1 MYALGIVGGLFT
13 FHTVV
18 CQSWKCYLDS
28 TGNAWKWPETHKNA
42 KFLSVRCPPPLWGS
56 PAEQLALS
64 LEEFAGRELCAAVE
78 GPFVTQLHAAC

>member
-1 MYALGIVGGLFT
+1 MHWALLEGYSHFT
-13 FHTVV
+13 LWSVKAG
-18 CQSWKCYLDS
+18 SYLDS

-42 KFLSVRCPPPLWGS
+42 KFMSVQCPPPLWGS